1 MKDLGGKKDNIPLV
15 HAVVRAVD
23 PDNGLALQDVDGLLG
38 VRMGVRRSALIAFDV
53 AEDNLRTIS

>member
-38 VRMGVRRSALIAFDV
+38 VRMGVRGVPSLRSMSP
-53 AEDNLRTIS
+53 RTI